1 MVPELPGCFSQG
13 ERVDEAIFNCREAIE
28 LHLAG
33 MIEDGEDIPEEEPCV
48 IASVDVGVPARVS

>member
-1 MVPELPGCFSQG
+1 MG
-13 ERVDEAIFNCREAIE
+13 CREAIE

-33 MIEDGEDIPEEEPCV
+33 MIEDGEDIPEEELFV